1 MIDKLPYKRRILTND
16 TLSDEH
22 AYIAGM
28 LLTLASGD
36 PLAYRVSTWVA
47 QEIFEIDE
55 TEWHACLDALAAAG
69 LVLVR
74 WESPTRATITFTT
87 EGQP

>member
-1 MIDKLPYKRRILTND
+1 MTTDKLPYKRRILTND

-55 TEWHACLDALAAAG
+55 TEWHACLDALTAAG
-69 LVLVR
+69 LVLVQ
-74 WESPTRATITFTT
+74 WESPTRATITFT